1 MNPDTITMPIAEGPE
16 KSVLSSILK
25 TEGMLAR
32 AQADG
37 LTVEHFGHPGRAL
50 LFRLIA
56 ERVASG
62 KDLELV
68 GFVTD
73 LQTAGELEGLG
84 GPAAV
89 YEVFTYAPN
98 DAHFGRHLEI
108 LREFLARRLHIKG
121 AVEILESAETGDP
134 ADLAKTL
141 SLTLEGA
148 AKALMHDSGILTA
161 KQAVAKLEAQMLA
174 AANNGDMPGLSTGLA
189 PIDLATGG
197 MRPGELWVIA
207 AEPSGG
213 KSVAMLQASASAL
226 SEGKRVLIV
235 SLEMD
240 GGTVVARLC
249 SCSRKIPFGTFV
261 NPRKAGAKWLEAAK
275 HALKALTTQ
284 PLAIH
289 DKGGLNFEQI
299 KALAQAEA
307 DRHGKLDLLV
317 VDYLQLVE
325 GSRRR
330 RDETREQEVA
340 GVSRGLKA
348 LAKALACPVFTA
360 SQLNDQ
366 GRMRESRAIGQDADV
381 VLVVESEGIR
391 GLKVRNGERG
401 QLFPL
406 ILNGELQRFEHQTAT
421 PQQAT
426 FYDESHD

>member
-1 MNPDTITMPIAEGPE
+1 MNTNEITIPIAEGPE

-25 TEGMLAR
+25 ADGMLAR
-32 AQADG
+32 AQAEG
-37 LTVEHFGHPGRAL
+37 LTADHFGHPARARF
-50 LFRLIA
+50 FRLIT
-56 ERVASG
+56 ERVAAG

-68 GFVTD
+68 ALVTD
-73 LQTAGELEGLG
+73 LETAGELEQIG
-84 GPAAV
+84 GPGTV

-98 DAHFGRHLEI
+98 NAHFASHLGI

-121 AVEILESAETGDP
+121 AIEVLQSAETGDP
-134 ADLAKTL
+134 SDLAKTV
-141 SLTLEGA
+141 SLTLDGA
-148 AKALMHDSGILTA
+148 AKALRHDSGILTA
-161 KQAVAKLEAQMLA
+161 KQAVAKLQAQMLA
-174 AANNGDMPGLSTGLA
+174 AANNGDMPGLSTGLG
-189 PIDLATGG
+189 PIDQATGG

-213 KSVAMLQASASAL
+213 KSVAMLQAAASAI
-226 SEGKRVLIV
+226 SEGKRVLVI

-240 GGTVVARLC
+240 GGTVIARML
-249 SCSRKIPFGTFV
+249 SCARKIPFATFV
-261 NPRKAGAKWLEAAK
+261 NPRKAGSKWLEAAK
-275 HALKALTTQ
+275 HALASISTE
-284 PLAIH
+284 PLSIH
-289 DKGGLNFEQI
+289 DKGGVNFEQI
-299 KALAQAEA
+299 AGIARCEA

-348 LAKALACPVFTA
+348 LAKALGCPVFTA

-381 VLVVESEGIR
+381 VLVVEAEGIR

-406 ILNGELQRFEHQTAT
+406 TLCGEFQRFIYAD

-426 FYDESHD
+426 FYDS

>member
-1 MNPDTITMPIAEGPE
+1 MNPEGITIPIAEGPE

-32 AQADG
+32 AQAEG
-37 LTVEHFGHPGRAL
+37 LTVEHFGHPTRAR
-50 LFRLIA
+50 LFRLLT
-56 ERVASG
+56 ERVAAG

-68 GFVTD
+68 ALVTD
-73 LQTAGELEGLG
+73 FATAGELEAIG
-84 GPAAV
+84 GPATV
-89 YEVFTYAPN
+89 YELFTYAPN
-98 DAHFGRHLEI
+98 NFHFGSHLTI

-121 AVEILESAETGDP
+121 ALEILETAETSNPD
-134 ADLAKTL
+134 DLAKAL
-141 SLTLEGA
+141 ALTLDGA
-148 AKALMHDSGILTA
+148 TKALRHDSGILTA
-161 KQAVAKLEAQMLA
+161 KQAVAKLQAQMLA
-174 AANNGDMPGLSTGLA
+174 AANNGENPGLSTGLG
-189 PIDLATGG
+189 PIDEATGG

-213 KSVAMLQASASAL
+213 KSVAMLQAAASAI
-226 SEGKRVLIV
+226 SEGKRVLVI

-240 GGTVVARLC
+240 AGTVIARMT
-249 SCSRKIPFGTFV
+249 SCERKIPFATFV
-261 NPRKAGAKWLEAAK
+261 NPRKAGARWLEAAK
-275 HALKALTTQ
+275 HALAAISAQ
-284 PLAIH
+284 PLSIH
-289 DKGGLNFEQI
+289 DKGGVSFEQI
-299 KALAQAEA
+299 AGIARCEA

-348 LAKALACPVFTA
+348 LAKSLDCPVFTA

-381 VLVVESEGIR
+381 VLVIEAEGIL
-391 GLKVRNGERG
+391 GLKVRNGKRD

-406 ILNGELQRFEHQTAT
+406 TLCGEFQRFIPASTA
-421 PQQAT
+421 PIEQSSFQ
-426 FYDESHD
+426 D

>member
-1 MNPDTITMPIAEGPE
+1 MNLDDITMPIAEGPE

-25 TEGMLAR
+25 TEAMLAR

-37 LTVEHFGHPGRAL
+37 LTADHFGAPARSR
-50 LFRLIA
+50 LFRLIT
-56 ERVASG
+56 ERAAAG

-68 GFVTD
+68 AFFTD
-73 LQTAGELEGLG
+73 LQTAGELENLG
-84 GPAAV
+84 GVQALT
-89 YEVFTYAPN
+89 EVFTYAPN
-98 DAHFGRHLEI
+98 DAHFDQHVRI
-108 LREFLARRLHIKG
+108 LREFLARRLHIMG
-121 AVEILESAETGDP
+121 AVEILESAESSDP

-141 SLTLEGA
+141 SLTLDGTT
-148 AKALMHDSGILTA
+148 KALRHDSGILTA

-189 PIDLATGG
+189 PIDQATGG

-226 SEGKRVLIV
+226 SEGKRVLII

-240 GGTVVARLC
+240 GGTVVGRMA
-249 SCSRKIPFGTFV
+249 SCSRRIPFSTFV

-275 HALKALTTQ
+275 HALKSLSAE

-299 KALAQAEA
+299 KGIAQAEA

-348 LAKALACPVFTA
+348 LAKSLGCPVFTA

-381 VLVVESEGIR
+381 VLVVEAEGIR

-406 ILNGELQRFEHQTAT
+406 TLNGELQRFEQQGTA
-421 PQQAT
+421 QQAT
-426 FYDESHD
+426 FHDDES